1 MEGFLL
7 SNTSLWCSAFFPL
20 NGSGQTDGGFLQNLL
35 FFVTFLSIT
44 ATYTMNEEFLK
55 WLFGK
60 MLYSVGKNLIGLIKE
75 VMMNLKT
82 THILA
87 VMSIL
92 LSISVI
98 TTAAAAGPLGPNRQL
113 SAGRG
118 IMGLKMFIELNLSEP
133 QKKEAL
139 NIFQAYE
146 TDRDTV
152 RNSLQEARQNLS
164 KVLQAETF
172 NEGQVREVFR
182 RASSI
187 REDLFVRRAKTMAEL
202 KALLTPEQRELLK
215 ERKARRM
222 ERLKD
227 RFQTWYQNNSQ

>member
-1 MEGFLL
+1 
-7 SNTSLWCSAFFPL
+7 
-20 NGSGQTDGGFLQNLL
+20 
-35 FFVTFLSIT
+35 
-44 ATYTMNEEFLK
+44 MNEEFLK

-60 MLYSVGKNLIGLIKE
+60 LLYSVGKNLIGLIKE

-139 NIFQAYE
+139 SIFQAYE

-215 ERKARRM
+215 EREARRM